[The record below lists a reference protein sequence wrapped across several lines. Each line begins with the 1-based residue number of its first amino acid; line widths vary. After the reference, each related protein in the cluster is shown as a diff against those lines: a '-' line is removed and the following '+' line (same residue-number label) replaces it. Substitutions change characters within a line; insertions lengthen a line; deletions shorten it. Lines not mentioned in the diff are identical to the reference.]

1 MVRLLLSKVARR
13 LRFFAPILQ
22 ELHPAGQCL
31 RDRLQ
36 RLNAPVRGP
45 VRPYEQPPHPRGGA
59 SQGGADELRRERRE
73 RNLMH
78 RLSVPPVGCGDSH
91 ARGAYIIGATR
102 LPPPFAG
109 TFVITVL
116 LGHTSIVAPS
126 DVPSVF
132 RSG

>member
-1 MVRLLLSKVARR
+1 MVRLLLSEVARR
-13 LRFFAPILQ
+13 LRFLAPLLQ
-22 ELHPAGQCL
+22 ELHPASQCL

-36 RLNAPVRGP
+36 RLDAPVRSP
-45 VRPYEQPPHPRGGA
+45 VRSRKQPPHPRGDAG
-59 SQGGADELRRERRE
+59 QGGADQLRRERRK

-78 RLSVPPVGCGDSH
+78 EPSVPPGQSRGAH
-91 ARGAYIIGATR
+91 ANGAYIIGAMR

-126 DVPSVF
+126 DVPSTF

>member
-1 MVRLLLSKVARR
+1 MRLLLGEVARR
-13 LRFFAPILQ
+13 LRFFAPLLQ
-22 ELHPAGQCL
+22 ELHPAGQRL

-36 RLNAPVRGP
+36 RLDTPVRGP
-45 VRPYEQPPHPRGGA
+45 VRPCEQPPHPRGDT
-59 SQGGADELRRERRE
+59 SQGSADQLRRKRRE

-78 RLSVPPVGCGDSH
+78 DPSVPPRRRCGAH
-91 ARGAYIIGATR
+91 ANGAYIIGATR

>member
-1 MVRLLLSKVARR
+1 MRLLLGEVARR
-13 LRFFAPILQ
+13 LRFFAALLQ
-22 ELHPAGQCL
+22 QPHPPRQRFRGRFQC
-31 RDRLQ
+31 
-36 RLNAPVRGP
+36 LNAPVSSSISPRK
-45 VRPYEQPPHPRGGA
+45 QPPNPRSDTG
-59 SQGGADELRRERRE
+59 QGGADQLRRERRK
-73 RNLMH
+73 RNLVH
-78 RLSVPPVGCGDSH
+78 KPSVPRRPRRDTH

-126 DVPSVF
+126 DVPSVL

>member
-1 MVRLLLSKVARR
+1 MRFLLSEVARR
-13 LRFFAPILQ
+13 LRFFTPLLQ
-22 ELHPAGQCL
+22 ELHPASQRF

-36 RLNAPVRGP
+36 RLDAPIRSP
-45 VRPYEQPPHPRGGA
+45 IRPHKQPPHPRGDAG
-59 SQGGADELRRERRE
+59 QGGADKLRRERRK

-78 RLSVPPVGCGDSH
+78 GPSVPPQRSRTTH
-91 ARGAYIIGATR
+91 ASGAYIIGAIR

-116 LGHTSIVAPS
+116 LGHTSTVAPS
-126 DVPSVF
+126 DVPSVR